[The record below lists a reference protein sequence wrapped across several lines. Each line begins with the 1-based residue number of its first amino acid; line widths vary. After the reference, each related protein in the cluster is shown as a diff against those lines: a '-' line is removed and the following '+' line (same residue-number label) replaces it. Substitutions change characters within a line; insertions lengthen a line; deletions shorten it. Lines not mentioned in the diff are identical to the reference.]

1 MGCLE
6 IESLVYIAMNVL
18 RAHTQA
24 VYYISHR
31 IMITVYEMTRRGAGC
46 CLGWEISTKNSAEL
60 AKLGGAG
67 GGKSSANTAHITDVC
82 EDYVHRITFVVGSLE
97 RV

>member
-60 AKLGGAG
+60 VKLGGGRNWAVG
-67 GGKSSANTAHITDVC
+67 KGKSQGTPPSV
-82 EDYVHRITFVVGSLE
+82 
-97 RV
+97 